1 MNSTIFL
8 HSFCLASGSGGFTE
22 SLPGSLRHCK
32 VKNATNTPNP
42 FGFSPK
48 FLCFLLWD
56 NQFTCESLPSC

>member
-32 VKNATNTPNP
+32 VKNATNTPNT
-42 FGFSPK
+42 FGFSP
-48 FLCFLLWD
+48 
-56 NQFTCESLPSC
+56 